1 MNRLLAL
8 ALCCST
14 AALALNPAQVPRTRA
29 PTTPTAAPTH
39 IKSPATALTSVQR
52 NYANDLPRMI
62 RQAQQV
68 VLYAPRIVRADIPE
82 AIRLSMNER
91 GTSTLLLTTFDSLM
105 TPNSYTFR
113 LQLMGNPT
121 YSVSG
126 AGEPFIVLDGVAYTG
141 AGIVNVGPVYQAS
154 KGRSAELIGWA
165 QQIINTQKPL
175 DTEDTLKKWT
185 KKNLNITL
193 N

>member
-1 MNRLLAL
+1 MNRLITLG
-8 ALCCST
+8 LCCST
-14 AALALNPAQVPRTRA
+14 LALALNPIQVPRAGTTAPPPASTQPRSA
-29 PTTPTAAPTH
+29 PT
-39 IKSPATALTSVQR
+39 ALPGVQR
-52 NYANDLPRMI
+52 NYANDLPRMV

-68 VLYAPRIVRADIPE
+68 VLYAPRIMRADIPE

-91 GTSTLLLTTFDSLM
+91 GTSTLLLTTESSLM

-121 YSVSG
+121 YSVGGS
-126 AGEPFIVLDGVAYTG
+126 GEPFIVLDGVAYTG
-141 AGIVNVGPVYQAS
+141 TGIINVGPVYLAS
-154 KGRSAELIGWA
+154 RQRSAELIRWA

-175 DTEDTLKKWT
+175 NTEETLKKWT

>member
-8 ALCCST
+8 CLCCSSLT
-14 AALALNPAQVPRTRA
+14 LALNPTQVPRA
-29 PTTPTAAPTH
+29 TTPAPAQNNPLP
-39 IKSPATALTSVQR
+39 SALPGVKR
-52 NYANDLPRMI
+52 NYTNDLPRMI

-91 GTSTLLLTTFDSLM
+91 GTSTLLLTTFDNLM

-141 AGIVNVGPVYQAS
+141 TGIVNVGPVYQAS
-154 KGRSAELIGWA
+154 KGRSAELIRWA